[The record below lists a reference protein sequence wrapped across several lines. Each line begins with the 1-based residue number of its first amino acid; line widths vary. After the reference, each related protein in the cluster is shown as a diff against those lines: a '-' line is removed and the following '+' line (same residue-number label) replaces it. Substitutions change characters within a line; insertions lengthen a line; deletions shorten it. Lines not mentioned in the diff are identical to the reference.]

1 MKQMSFRS
9 AWPMLFFACL
19 CFFPS
24 KLPAADMPSLT
35 ISDAMQL
42 ADKQNPRIKAA
53 LSQVSAADH
62 RITQAES
69 GFLPQVFFT
78 ETFSNTNNPLWAFG
92 NRLNQETV
100 TQADFDPARL
110 NHPDPLNNF
119 NSALSVEWP
128 VYQGGQTRIGVN
140 QAKLDRQAQDLFLT
154 RTRQE
159 VIALAATAY
168 TGLVL
173 AYHHL
178 DVIHKSLETA
188 SLHLEMIRKRYEN
201 GLAVKSDLLRTQVH
215 IAELDQDRIQAE
227 SRISMAMAALNAAMG
242 VPGDSNWRL
251 ATGLVKGEPVPGPI
265 DEWIGLS
272 QSRRPDMQYLLL
284 QEQIAEDEIQK
295 SRAAHLP
302 NINLIGSY
310 ELNSQDFR
318 NSGDSYTV
326 GAMLRVNL
334 YSGDRI
340 SAKTRESE
348 AMLSRIRAMRNDTAA
363 GIEVQTR
370 QAFLQAQSAWN
381 RISVAEAAVSQ
392 SEEGLRIVRDRYENG
407 LLTLVSLL
415 DAEVALQSA
424 HNNRY
429 RSLHDYLAA
438 RIQLSLATG
447 TLDTNYELRM
457 KSE

>member
-1 MKQMSFRS
+1 MSFRS

-78 ETFSNTNNPLWAFG
+78 ETFSHTNNPLWAFG

-128 VYQGGQTRIGVN
+128 VYQGGQTLIGVN

-242 VPGDSNWRL
+242 APGDSNWRL
-251 ATGLVKGEPVPGPI
+251 ATELVKGEPVPGPI

-272 QSRRPDMQYLLL
+272 QSRRPDIQYILL

-326 GAMLRVNL
+326 GAMMRVNL

-424 HNNRY
+424 HTNRY

-447 TLDTNYELRM
+447 TLDTNYEL
-457 KSE
+457 

>member
-1 MKQMSFRS
+1 MSFRS

-78 ETFSNTNNPLWAFG
+78 ETFSHTNNPLWAFG

-242 VPGDSNWRL
+242 APGDSNWRL
-251 ATGLVKGEPVPGPI
+251 ATELVKGEPVPGPI

-284 QEQIAEDEIQK
+284 QEKIAEDEIQK

-326 GAMLRVNL
+326 GAMMRINL

-363 GIEVQTR
+363 SIEVHTR

-447 TLDTNYELRM
+447 TLDTNYEL
-457 KSE
+457 

>member
-1 MKQMSFRS
+1 MSFRS

-78 ETFSNTNNPLWAFG
+78 ETFSHTNNPLWAFG
-92 NRLNQETV
+92 NRLNQETI
-100 TQADFDPARL
+100 TQTDFDPARL

-140 QAKLDRQAQDLFLT
+140 QAKLDRQAQELFLT

-242 VPGDSNWRL
+242 APGDSNWRL
-251 ATGLVKGEPVPGPI
+251 ATELVKGEPVPGPI

-326 GAMLRVNL
+326 GAMMRVNL

-447 TLDTNYELRM
+447 TLDTNFQ
-457 KSE
+457 

>member
-1 MKQMSFRS
+1 MSFRS

-78 ETFSNTNNPLWAFG
+78 ETFSHTNNPLWAFG

-242 VPGDSNWRL
+242 APGDSNWRL

-284 QEQIAEDEIQK
+284 QEKIAEDEIQK

-447 TLDTNYELRM
+447 TLDTNYEL
-457 KSE
+457 

>member
-24 KLPAADMPSLT
+24 KLPATDVPPLT

-42 ADKQNPRIKAA
+42 ADKQNPKIKAA

-78 ETFSNTNNPLWAFG
+78 ETFSHTNNPLWAFG
-92 NRLNQETV
+92 NRLNQEAI
-100 TQADFDPARL
+100 TQTDFDPARL

-128 VYQGGQTRIGVN
+128 VYRGGQTRIGVN

-242 VPGDSNWRL
+242 APGDSNWRL

-447 TLDTNYELRM
+447 TLDPNYEL
-457 KSE
+457 

>member
-1 MKQMSFRS
+1 MNLS
-9 AWPMLFFACL
+9 AADTP
-19 CFFPS
+19 
-24 KLPAADMPSLT
+24 LPAPTSLT
-35 ISDAMQL
+35 ISDAIQM

-53 LSQVSAADH
+53 FSQVTAADH

-78 ETFSNTNNPLWAFG
+78 ETFNHTNNPMWAFG
-92 NRLNQETV
+92 NRLNQEII
-100 TQADFDPARL
+100 TQSDFDPAQL
-110 NHPDPLNNF
+110 NHPDPIDNF
-119 NSALSVEWP
+119 NSALSMEWS

-140 QAKLDRQAQDLFLT
+140 QAKLDREAQDFFLT

-159 VIALAATAY
+159 AIASAATAY
-168 TGLVL
+168 AGLTL

-178 DVIHKSLETA
+178 DVIRKSLETA
-188 SLHLEMIRKRYEN
+188 RVHLEMIRKRYEN

-227 SRISMAMAALNAAMG
+227 SRISMALAALNAAMG
-242 VPGDSNWRL
+242 APGDSRWQL
-251 ATGLVKGEPVPGPI
+251 TTDLVQSEPVLGPVE
-265 DEWIGLS
+265 EWIALS
-272 QSRRPDMQYLLL
+272 QSNRPDMQYLQL
-284 QEQIAEDEIQK
+284 QERIAEDEIQK
-295 SRAAHLP
+295 SKAAHLP
-302 NINLIGSY
+302 SINLIGSY
-310 ELNSQDFR
+310 ELNSPDFR
-318 NSGDSYTV
+318 NSGDSYTI
-326 GAMLRVNL
+326 GALMRVNL

-348 AMLSRIRAMRNDTAA
+348 AMLSRVRAMRNDMAA
-363 GIEVQTR
+363 GIEVQAR

-424 HNNRY
+424 NTNRY

-438 RIQLSLATG
+438 RIQLLLAAG
-447 TLDTNYELRM
+447 TLDTNFQP
-457 KSE
+457 

>member
-1 MKQMSFRS
+1 MSFRS

-100 TQADFDPARL
+100 TQTDFDPARL

-242 VPGDSNWRL
+242 APGDSNWRL
-251 ATGLVKGEPVPGPI
+251 ATELVKGEPVPGPI

>member
-1 MKQMSFRS
+1 MKQMFFRS

-19 CFFPS
+19 CFFPF

-78 ETFSNTNNPLWAFG
+78 ETFSHTNNPLWAFG
-92 NRLNQETV
+92 NRLNQKNI
-100 TQADFDPARL
+100 TQTDFDPARL

-242 VPGDSNWRL
+242 APGDSNWRL

-326 GAMLRVNL
+326 GAMMRVNL

-447 TLDTNYELRM
+447 MLDTNFQ
-457 KSE
+457 

>member
-1 MKQMSFRS
+1 MSFRS

-78 ETFSNTNNPLWAFG
+78 ETFSHTNNPLWAFG
-92 NRLNQETV
+92 NRLNQETI

-188 SLHLEMIRKRYEN
+188 SVHLEMIRKRYEN

-227 SRISMAMAALNAAMG
+227 SRISMAIAALNASMG
-242 VPGDSNWRL
+242 APGDSNWRL

-265 DEWIGLS
+265 DDWISLS

-326 GAMLRVNL
+326 GAMMRVNL

-447 TLDTNYELRM
+447 TLDTNYEL
-457 KSE
+457 

>member
-1 MKQMSFRS
+1 
-9 AWPMLFFACL
+9 MLFFACL

-78 ETFSNTNNPLWAFG
+78 ETFSHTNNPLWAFG

-100 TQADFDPARL
+100 TQTDFDPARL

-128 VYQGGQTRIGVN
+128 VYRGGQTRIGVN

-242 VPGDSNWRL
+242 APGDSNWRL

-447 TLDTNYELRM
+447 TLDTNYEL
-457 KSE
+457 

>member
-1 MKQMSFRS
+1 MKRMSLRS
-9 AWPMLFFACL
+9 EWLMLIFTCL
-19 CFFPS
+19 CFFPL
-24 KLPAADMPSLT
+24 KLAAADTRSLT
-35 ISDAMQL
+35 ISDAIQL
-42 ADKQNPRIKAA
+42 ADKQNPKIKAA
-53 LSQVSAADH
+53 LSQVTAADQ

-78 ETFSNTNNPLWAFG
+78 ETYSNTNNPMWAFG
-92 NRLNQETV
+92 NRLNQEII
-100 TQADFDPARL
+100 TQPDFNPDRL
-110 NHPDPLNNF
+110 NHPDSISNF
-119 NSALSVEWP
+119 NSALSMEWS

-140 QAKLDRQAQDLFLT
+140 QAKLDREAQDFFLK

-159 VIALAATAY
+159 VIATAATAY
-168 TGLVL
+168 AGMVL

-178 DVIHKSLETA
+178 DVIQKSLETA
-188 SLHLEMIRKRYEN
+188 RVHLEMIRKRYEN

-227 SRISMAMAALNAAMG
+227 SRISMALSALNAAMG
-242 VPGDSNWRL
+242 VPGDSYWQL
-251 ATGLVKGEPVPGPI
+251 STGLVKGEPVLGPI
-265 DEWIGLS
+265 DEWIGMA
-272 QSRRPDMQYLLL
+272 QSHRPDMQYLQL
-284 QEQIAEDEIQK
+284 QEKIAEDEVQK

-310 ELNSQDFR
+310 ELNSPDFR

-326 GAMLRVNL
+326 GAMMRVNL
-334 YSGDRI
+334 YSGDRM

-348 AMLSRIRAMRNDTAA
+348 AMLSRIRAMRNDMAA
-363 GIEVQTR
+363 GIEVQAR

-381 RISVAEAAVSQ
+381 RIFVAEAAVSQ

-424 HNNRY
+424 QTNRY

-438 RIQLSLATG
+438 RIQLSLAAG
-447 TLDTNYELRM
+447 TLDTNFQ
-457 KSE
+457 

>member
-1 MKQMSFRS
+1 MMKQMSFRS

-78 ETFSNTNNPLWAFG
+78 ETFSHTNNPLWAFG

-100 TQADFDPARL
+100 TQTDFDPARL

-188 SLHLEMIRKRYEN
+188 SVHLEMIRKRYEN

-242 VPGDSNWRL
+242 APGDSNWRL

-326 GAMLRVNL
+326 GAMMRVNL

-447 TLDTNYELRM
+447 TLDTNYEL
-457 KSE
+457 

>member
-1 MKQMSFRS
+1 MKRMSLRS
-9 AWPMLFFACL
+9 EWPILFFACICL
-19 CFFPS
+19 FPLNLS
-24 KLPAADMPSLT
+24 AADIPSLT
-35 ISDAMQL
+35 ISDAIQL

-62 RITQAES
+62 RITQAKS

-78 ETFSNTNNPLWAFG
+78 ETYNHTNNPMWAFG
-92 NRLNQETV
+92 NRLNQEII

-110 NHPDPLNNF
+110 NHPDPINNF
-119 NSALSVEWP
+119 NSALSVEWS

-140 QAKLDRQAQDLFLT
+140 QARLDRQAQDFFLT

-159 VIALAATAY
+159 VIASAATAY

-173 AYHHL
+173 AYHQL
-178 DVIHKSLETA
+178 DVVQKALETA
-188 SLHLEMIRKRYEN
+188 RVHLEMIRNRYEN

-227 SRISMAMAALNAAMG
+227 SRISMAIAALNAAMG
-242 VPGDSNWRL
+242 APGDSSWQL
-251 ATGLVKGEPVPGPI
+251 ATGLVKGEPVLGPVG
-265 DEWIGLS
+265 EWIGMA
-272 QSRRPDMQYLLL
+272 QTRRPDMQYLRL

-302 NINLIGSY
+302 NISLIGTY
-310 ELNSQDFR
+310 ELNSPDFR
-318 NSGDSYTV
+318 NSADSYTV
-326 GAMLRVNL
+326 GAMMRVNL

-348 AMLSRIRAMRNDTAA
+348 AMLGRIRAMRNDMAA
-363 GIEVQTR
+363 GIEVQAR

-381 RISVAEAAVSQ
+381 RISVAEAAVLQ
-392 SEEGLRIVRDRYENG
+392 AEEGLRIVRDRYENG

-424 HNNRY
+424 HTNRY
-429 RSLHDYLAA
+429 RSLHDYSAA
-438 RIQLSLATG
+438 RIQLSLAAG
-447 TLDTNYELRM
+447 TLDTNFQ
-457 KSE
+457 

>member
-100 TQADFDPARL
+100 TQTDFDPARL

>member
-1 MKQMSFRS
+1 MSFRS

-78 ETFSNTNNPLWAFG
+78 ETFSHTNNPLWAFG

-100 TQADFDPARL
+100 TQTDFDPARL

-242 VPGDSNWRL
+242 APGDSNWRL

-326 GAMLRVNL
+326 GAMMRVNL

-447 TLDTNYELRM
+447 TLDTNYEL
-457 KSE
+457 

>member
-1 MKQMSFRS
+1 MSFRS

-78 ETFSNTNNPLWAFG
+78 ETFSHTNNPLWAFG

-100 TQADFDPARL
+100 TQTDFDPARL

-128 VYQGGQTRIGVN
+128 VYRGGQTRIGVN

-242 VPGDSNWRL
+242 APGDSNWRL

-272 QSRRPDMQYLLL
+272 QSRRPDMQYILL
-284 QEQIAEDEIQK
+284 QEKIAEDEIQK

-447 TLDTNYELRM
+447 TLDPNYEL
-457 KSE
+457 

>member
-1 MKQMSFRS
+1 MSFRS

-78 ETFSNTNNPLWAFG
+78 ETFSHTNNPLWAFG

-188 SLHLEMIRKRYEN
+188 SVHLEMIRKRYEN

-227 SRISMAMAALNAAMG
+227 SRISMAIAALNASMG
-242 VPGDSNWRL
+242 APGDSNWRL

-265 DEWIGLS
+265 DDWISLS

-326 GAMLRVNL
+326 GAMMRVNL

-447 TLDTNYELRM
+447 TLDTNYEL
-457 KSE
+457 

>member
-1 MKQMSFRS
+1 
-9 AWPMLFFACL
+9 
-19 CFFPS
+19 
-24 KLPAADMPSLT
+24 MPSLT

-78 ETFSNTNNPLWAFG
+78 ETFSHTNNPLWAFG

-100 TQADFDPARL
+100 TQTDFDPARL

-128 VYQGGQTRIGVN
+128 VYRGGQTRIGVN

-242 VPGDSNWRL
+242 APGDSNWRL

-447 TLDTNYELRM
+447 TLDPNYEL
-457 KSE
+457 

>member
-1 MKQMSFRS
+1 MSFRS

-24 KLPAADMPSLT
+24 KLPATDVPPLT

-42 ADKQNPRIKAA
+42 ADKQNPKIKAA

-78 ETFSNTNNPLWAFG
+78 ETFSHTNNPLWAFG
-92 NRLNQETV
+92 NRLNQEAI
-100 TQADFDPARL
+100 TQTDFDPARL

-128 VYQGGQTRIGVN
+128 VYRGGQTRIGVN

-242 VPGDSNWRL
+242 APGDSNWRL

-447 TLDTNYELRM
+447 TLDPNYEL
-457 KSE
+457 

>member
-1 MKQMSFRS
+1 MSFRS

-42 ADKQNPRIKAA
+42 ADKQNPRIRAA

-78 ETFSNTNNPLWAFG
+78 ETFSHTNNPLWAFG

-100 TQADFDPARL
+100 TQTDFDPARL

-128 VYQGGQTRIGVN
+128 VYRGGQTRIGVN

-242 VPGDSNWRL
+242 APGDSNWRL
-251 ATGLVKGEPVPGPI
+251 TTGLVKGEPVPGPI

-326 GAMLRVNL
+326 GAMMRVNL

-447 TLDTNYELRM
+447 TLDTNYEL
-457 KSE
+457 